1 MPYYDQLITQA
12 VDRFESVE
20 VTEKEFEPPDHL
32 SVDEQVS
39 NAFGVSFEEPMDVV
53 VRFTEEQAPY
63 IRERI
68 WHPSQ
73 KLEELEDGRVVL
85 RLRAGGFYEIKSWVL
100 SFGAAAEVLEPEELR
115 AAVREEMRAALGL
128 DDEGAT

>member
-1 MPYYDQLITQA
+1 M
-12 VDRFESVE
+12 
-20 VTEKEFEPPDHL
+20 TEKEFEPPDHL

-63 IRERI
+63 IWERT

-73 KLEELEDGRVVL
+73 EIEELEDGRVVHPASIA
-85 RLRAGGFYEIKSWVL
+85 RPPSRPIAFR
-100 SFGAAAEVLEPEELR
+100 R
-115 AAVREEMRAALGL
+115 AASAVIRTILAKLIPSQKLSPCDAICR
-128 DDEGAT
+128 TS

>member
-1 MPYYDQLITQA
+1 M
-12 VDRFESVE
+12 E

-39 NAFGVSFEEPMDVV
+39 NAFGVSFEESMDMV
-53 VRFTEEQAPY
+53 VRFTEDQAPY
-63 IRERI
+63 IRERT

-100 SFGAAAEVLEPEELR
+100 SFGAAAECWSRRNCER
-115 AAVREEMRAALGL
+115 QCGRRCGRRWGWMTRVRRDLS
-128 DDEGAT
+128 